1 MKIKFFAVGG
11 TIDKVYFD
19 KRSEYHVGESM
30 LNEVLKQANVSFD
43 YECESLIHKDSLDM
57 PDEDRQFLFD
67 KIESDEHEYIV
78 VTHGTDTMIKTAK
91 KLQAIAD
98 KVVVLTGAMQPA
110 KFKSSDAEFNI
121 GCAVVAVQS
130 LPPGIYIAMNG
141 RIFKPER
148 VRKNLKLNRFE
159 DA

>member
-11 TIDKVYFD
+11 TIDKVYYD
-19 KRSEYHVGESM
+19 KRSEYQVGESM
-30 LNEVLKQANVSFD
+30 LNEVLKQVNVSFD

-57 PDEDRQFLFD
+57 ADEDRQFLFD

-121 GCAVVAVQS
+121 GCAVVAVQF
-130 LPPGIYIAMNG
+130 LPPGIYIVMNG
-141 RIFKPER
+141 RIFRPER
-148 VRKNLKLNRFE
+148 VRKNRERNRFE

>member
-11 TIDKVYFD
+11 TIDKVYSD
-19 KRSEYHVGESM
+19 KRSEYQVGESM

-57 PDEDRQFLFD
+57 TDEDRQFLFD

-110 KFKSSDAEFNI
+110 RFKSSDAEFNI
-121 GCAVVAVQS
+121 GCAVVAV
-130 LPPGIYIAMNG
+130 
-141 RIFKPER
+141 
-148 VRKNLKLNRFE
+148 
-159 DA
+159 

>member
-1 MKIKFFAVGG
+1 
-11 TIDKVYFD
+11 
-19 KRSEYHVGESM
+19 
-30 LNEVLKQANVSFD
+30 
-43 YECESLIHKDSLDM
+43 
-57 PDEDRQFLFD
+57 
-67 KIESDEHEYIV
+67 SDEHEYIV

-121 GCAVVAVQS
+121 GCAVVALQS
-130 LPPGIYIAMNG
+130 LPPGIYIVMNG

-148 VRKNLKLNRFE
+148 VRKNVQLNRFE

>member
-19 KRSEYHVGESM
+19 KRSEYQVGESM

-121 GCAVVAVQS
+121 GCAVVALQS
-130 LPPGIYIAMNG
+130 LPPGIYIVMNG